1 MTNPTKIDTQLATES
16 IGKLIWKY
24 SLPSIF
30 GTLVLAFYN
39 VMIRVFVGQGIGSLA
54 ISGLALAFPFMI
66 LLIAF
71 ATLIGAG
78 SAARIS
84 IALGENNNQRA
95 EKILGNAFI
104 LIFIVTG
111 IVSVVTYIFMHD
123 ILHLFAGTDK
133 TIQYAEDIMRII
145 IPGSIFSAINSVY
158 NSSMRSA
165 GYPRKAM
172 LTLIISAVLNVAL
185 TPLFIFVFHCGI
197 ESVAYA
203 ANIAYFSCSVWVLAH
218 FRNKKSNIRIYKKNI
233 RLEWEV
239 VKSITSIGLAPFSVQ
254 VATSFVMILV
264 NTTLI
269 KYGGDL
275 AVGAYTI
282 INSLNLLIIM
292 IVIGL
297 NQGTQ
302 PIIGFNYGAKSYE
315 RIFVTLK
322 YGAIIATLLTCIGF
336 VLGTFFSTNIVSLFS
351 SDVKFQA
358 IAARALQISV
368 FMFPIKGLQIVV
380 TNFIQSVGKAR
391 LSIFLS
397 FTYEFLFL
405 IPALLILPPFFGLDG
420 AWAALPFSDGLAA
433 IITGFTFYYF
443 YRKFKTENEIV
454 HN

>member
-1 MTNPTKIDTQLATES
+1 
-16 IGKLIWKY
+16 
-24 SLPSIF
+24 
-30 GTLVLAFYN
+30 
-39 VMIRVFVGQGIGSLA
+39 
-54 ISGLALAFPFMI
+54 
-66 LLIAF
+66 
-71 ATLIGAG
+71 
-78 SAARIS
+78 
-84 IALGENNNQRA
+84 
-95 EKILGNAFI
+95 
-104 LIFIVTG
+104 
-111 IVSVVTYIFMHD
+111 
-123 ILHLFAGTDK
+123 
-133 TIQYAEDIMRII
+133 
-145 IPGSIFSAINSVY
+145 
-158 NSSMRSA
+158 
-165 GYPRKAM
+165 
-172 LTLIISAVLNVAL
+172 
-185 TPLFIFVFHCGI
+185 
-197 ESVAYA
+197 
-203 ANIAYFSCSVWVLAH
+203 
-218 FRNKKSNIRIYKKNI
+218 
-233 RLEWEV
+233 
-239 VKSITSIGLAPFSVQ
+239 
-254 VATSFVMILV
+254 
-264 NTTLI
+264 
-269 KYGGDL
+269 
-275 AVGAYTI
+275 
-282 INSLNLLIIM
+282 M

-322 YGAIIATLLTCIGF
+322 YGAIIATILTCIGF